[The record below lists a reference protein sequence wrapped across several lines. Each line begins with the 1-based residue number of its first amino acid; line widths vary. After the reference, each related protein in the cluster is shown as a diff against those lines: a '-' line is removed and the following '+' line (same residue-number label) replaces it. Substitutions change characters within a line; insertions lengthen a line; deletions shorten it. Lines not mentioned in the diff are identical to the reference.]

1 MTGLLRQRLN
11 FNGVAMTDD
20 LDMQAV
26 SSLIPRWE
34 AVIKAIRAGND
45 LLMIRNV
52 SDFDP
57 ELPRKVVAW
66 VQEAIT
72 AGTLSRDQI
81 ACTGIPS
88 LADKTTLV
96 FSVLLADPTSRLF
109 PFPFSTI
116 CA

>member
-66 VQEAIT
+66 
-72 AGTLSRDQI
+72 GSNHRRN
-81 ACTGIPS
+81 S
-88 LADKTTLV
+88 LAR
-96 FSVLLADPTSRLF
+96 SNRLHRNSK
-109 PFPFSTI
+109 PGR
-116 CA
+116 